1 MARGLS
7 SAGCHQVTCGRSPC
21 GWTFVRPICCRILC
35 LGPSDGAQL
44 WWANEVALSLC
55 VPRPSAQYLSE
66 TITLFTDLEGSVAP
80 YSPVAG
86 TQAGHRGAVGGSS
99 GLALSPGPRAL
110 PVLWA
115 LQSPGPRRGGWVQRQ
130 QLCFIIDGRSPRSL
144 GCGPLGFVRY
154 LPTPPTCLGPV
165 GYVLLPACKPGSG
178 TVCCDP

>member
-35 LGPSDGAQL
+35 LGPYDSAQL

-86 TQAGHRGAVGGSS
+86 TQAGHRGPVGGSS

-115 LQSPGPRRGGWVQRQ
+115 LQSPGARRGGTAAAAAVFHHRREVPTIPG
-130 QLCFIIDGRSPRSL
+130 LLAPGVCEVSPHSAHLPWAYR
-144 GCGPLGFVRY
+144 VRAAS
-154 LPTPPTCLGPV
+154 CL
-165 GYVLLPACKPGSG
+165 
-178 TVCCDP
+178 